1 MPSTLTPDNF
11 MAQQNLDP
19 DSFMALFGTNPADA
33 ILAKQGISAKP
44 AGKSP
49 GLLNGMPSSPE
60 IQQALKSPAK
70 QPKAESGF
78 TEGLVNTLKAPI
90 AAAAQIPNTVSAAFS
105 GRRPEYSYT
114 PDGTQTIGNY
124 VSGPNEKKQ
133 WAARPV
139 TAAEKTEK
147 EATALPEGMQE
158 SPGLSEAYRAGIGEY
173 GNLAGEAAGIGLT
186 AGASRVLP
194 KVLPAVTGA
203 AKGVAAQAPTIADI
217 PFVGKTVKGLAA
229 ITKGAIGGAR
239 QGMRDARTAGSVA
252 ANRAANPPVNVG
264 EVGPAGSPAPVP
276 EFIPE
281 APTQTPSGR
290 VPGNSPAPIEPQ
302 ALPSGRRVGPAPQR
316 PQATAA
322 PAPPASTDP
331 LPPRP
336 LEVPRAP
343 NSVTSPTPGGI
354 VDRSAMNNMI
364 HAVGARLGMDHE
376 MLSDAA
382 RRTYRVKS
390 MTQMSEDQM
399 LDMYANLLKKS
410 PVGSPLPLKTTG
422 KPSELTLE
430 DQLRQSIAATLKR
443 RAATAG
449 PVEPLPPGALE

>member
-1 MPSTLTPDNF
+1 MPSALTPDNF

-33 ILAKQGISAKP
+33 ILAKQGISAAP
-44 AGKSP
+44 AGQIPKGQAASGVSP
-49 GLLNGMPSSPE
+49 VRGAPYNP
-60 IQQALKSPAK
+60 SPA
-70 QPKAESGF
+70 PPATDE
-78 TEGLVNTLKAPI
+78 TERNRVDPRISLTMPLLGAVTGGVSAVRAPI
-90 AAAAQIPNTVSAAFS
+90 AALTGIVGGA
-105 GRRPEYSYT
+105 
-114 PDGTQTIGNY
+114 
-124 VSGPNEKKQ
+124 
-133 WAARPV
+133 AARKG
-139 TAAEKTEK
+139 AK
-147 EATALPEGMQE
+147 ALGAPDIV
-158 SPGLSEAYRAGIGEY
+158 AD
-173 GNLAGEAAGIGLT
+173 AAGIAGGIAAG
-186 AGASRVLP
+186 AGASRIGRAMGGLSP
-194 KVLPAVTGA
+194 EMADAVDRIPGGKLVRLLSTRQA
-203 AKGVAAQAPTIADI
+203 ANQAAQQ
-217 PFVGKTVKGLAA
+217 GERLA
-229 ITKGAIGGAR
+229 
-239 QGMRDARTAGSVA
+239 A

-264 EVGPAGSPAPVP
+264 EVGPAGSSAPVP

-281 APTQTPSGR
+281 TPTQTPSGR
-290 VPGNSPAPIEPQ
+290 VPGNSPAYQPPAERTPPTRTPQWWNRTAAEEPELQPVPPVEPQ
-302 ALPSGRRVGPAPQR
+302 ALPSGRMVGPAPQR
-316 PQATAA
+316 PQAPVA
-322 PAPPASTDP
+322 PAPMPSTDP
-331 LPPRP
+331 LPPGP

-399 LDMYANLLKKS
+399 LDMYSNLLKKS

-422 KPSELTLE
+422 KPSELSLE